1 MDVAL
6 KNLFFANSPRYA
18 PVSGSYLLIL
28 FVPLSKTI
36 TISKLADAMTVHPK
50 RAPKNNQRGPLIER
64 SIQEFSEFS
73 KENILGDG
81 SSEQGFVNP
90 FAIGVLDM
98 QDVNSCVA
106 PQNFK
111 LLGEVAVHAGP
122 IF

>member
-1 MDVAL
+1 
-6 KNLFFANSPRYA
+6 
-18 PVSGSYLLIL
+18 
-28 FVPLSKTI
+28 
-36 TISKLADAMTVHPK
+36 MTVHPK

-81 SSEQGFVNP
+81 SSEKGFVDP

-98 QDVNSCVA
+98 QDVNPCVA
-106 PQNFK
+106 PQNI
-111 LLGEVAVHAGP
+111 LMLGEVAVHAGP